1 MFVKLANIVEGVVD
15 GFEIDPAPLE
25 LPDQRLTDLH
35 ASEAAQLRRVEARFQ
50 REVKVESGAWRPSA
64 RWSVC

>member
-25 LPDQRLTDLH
+25 LPDRRLADLH
-35 ASEAAQLRRVEARFQ
+35 ASEAPKLRRVEARF
-50 REVKVESGAWRPSA
+50 
-64 RWSVC
+64 